1 MAKAPAMR
9 PSRAFLGSARSRP
22 MRRKTTLRV
31 VANEEDGDGEGG
43 TARWQ
48 KKLMD
53 RENKVEVR
61 TSEVKE
67 AVKQRLPLL
76 LAEVASASEAQDA
89 QSEIALPN
97 NLQARLR
104 GSVSQLKTGL
114 VERDAEVRL
123 ILLATLC
130 GEHLLL
136 LGAPGTAKSELSRRL
151 GTLVQG
157 KYFERLLTRFSV
169 PEELFGPLSMKGL
182 EEDRYERQTRG
193 YLPEASVAFVDE
205 IFKANSAILNAL
217 LSILNE
223 RLFDNGNKRV
233 EVPLVCMVGAS
244 NELPESEELDALYDR
259 FLFRREVK
267 QVSADNVPA
276 LLQLAARQG
285 TFDLGEEE
293 SGSVDFFE
301 AQPLSVEE
309 LRAVKDQA
317 LAETKLPQEIVDL
330 LCDMREF
337 LQEKNEPPVYVS
349 DRRLVKIV
357 SLLRVMAY
365 TNGRKNVN
373 EYDCLMLQHTMW
385 QRPEESEIIR
395 EWVLQRIAQDKGTN
409 QVWYLLFGIFRRA
422 CHAQKDMPGDEEV
435 CQQLLTET
443 RQLREVLVSQLQGL
457 ADTKDGSLPVLRD
470 HLWLSQGDIKR
481 TTQTLNPML
490 KKARTSLEKLL
501 EETLILEVAL
511 EKGPEPY
518 MLALLLPEY
527 WGKFIRNG
535 PLEESR

>member
-1 MAKAPAMR
+1 
-9 PSRAFLGSARSRP
+9 
-22 MRRKTTLRV
+22 
-31 VANEEDGDGEGG
+31 
-43 TARWQ
+43 
-48 KKLMD
+48 
-53 RENKVEVR
+53 
-61 TSEVKE
+61 
-67 AVKQRLPLL
+67 
-76 LAEVASASEAQDA
+76 
-89 QSEIALPN
+89 
-97 NLQARLR
+97 
-104 GSVSQLKTGL
+104 
-114 VERDAEVRL
+114 
-123 ILLATLC
+123 
-130 GEHLLL
+130 
-136 LGAPGTAKSELSRRL
+136 
-151 GTLVQG
+151 
-157 KYFERLLTRFSV
+157 
-169 PEELFGPLSMKGL
+169 
-182 EEDRYERQTRG
+182 
-193 YLPEASVAFVDE
+193 
-205 IFKANSAILNAL
+205 
-217 LSILNE
+217 
-223 RLFDNGNKRV
+223 
-233 EVPLVCMVGAS
+233 MVGAS

-259 FLFRREVK
+259 FLFRREVT
-267 QVSADNVPA
+267 QVSADSVPA

-317 LAETKLPQEIVDL
+317 LAETKLPQESVDL

-422 CHAQKDMPGDEEV
+422 CHAQKDMPGDDEV

-457 ADTKDGSLPVLRD
+457 ADTEDGSLPVLRD